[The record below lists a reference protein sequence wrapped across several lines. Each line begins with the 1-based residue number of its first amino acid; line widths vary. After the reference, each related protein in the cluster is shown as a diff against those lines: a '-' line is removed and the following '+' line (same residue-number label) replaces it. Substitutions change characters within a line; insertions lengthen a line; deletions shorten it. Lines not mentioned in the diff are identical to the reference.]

1 MPSPVKINY
10 KVYQGS
16 TFRETFRWE
25 SSTRGYANIS
35 AISKA
40 APCVVT
46 TATAH
51 QIPLGWRAKVTGVLG
66 MKEINSD
73 EYRLVTDKTST
84 SVTFNEINAANY
96 SAYTSGGVLEWN
108 IPISLIGF
116 TGRMQIRPSQDSS
129 TIIKELTSANGGILI
144 DTSLNTITVEMLA
157 SDTQSFTFNSAVYS
171 LELVRGSEVVPFV
184 TGNLTLVKEITR

>member
-25 SSTRGYANIS
+25 SSTRGYATIT
-35 AISKA
+35 AISKT
-40 APCVVT
+40 APVVVT
-46 TATAH
+46 TAQPH
-51 QIPLGWRAKVTGVLG
+51 GVPLGWRAKVTGVVG

-84 SVTFNEINAANY
+84 TVTFNEINAANY
-96 SAYTSGGVLEWN
+96 STYTSGGVLEYN
-108 IPISLIGF
+108 VPVSLIGF
-116 TGRMQIRPSQDSS
+116 TGRMQIRSAIDS
-129 TIIKELTSANGGILI
+129 TTVIKELTTANGGILI

-157 SDTQSFTFNSAVYS
+157 SDTQAFSFQTAVYS
-171 LELVRGSEVVPFV
+171 LELVRGSEVVPFI